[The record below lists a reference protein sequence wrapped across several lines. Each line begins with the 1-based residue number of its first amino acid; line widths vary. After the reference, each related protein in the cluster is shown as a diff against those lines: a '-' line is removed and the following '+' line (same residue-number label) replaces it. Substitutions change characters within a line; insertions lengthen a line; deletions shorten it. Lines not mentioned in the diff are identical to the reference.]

1 MCPCRIVS
9 VSKFKSYH
17 PKLHRAVTRYTAIQ
31 YVIALGIM
39 LYLFWNMH
47 SLPPHHQL
55 ITVIT
60 VVVMGIQNGFI
71 LSRAKVALAV
81 EGPRLLVF
89 PLLWIATGMGVAALV
104 YTVFSIASLL
114 VLANAV
120 RHKNHRPPL
129 HLLNEPENLA

>member
-39 LYLFWNMH
+39 LYLFLNMH
-47 SLPPHHQL
+47 SLPMHHQL
-55 ITVIT
+55 IAAIT

-120 RHKNHRPPL
+120 RYKNHRPPL

>member
-1 MCPCRIVS
+1 M
-9 VSKFKSYH
+9 SKFKSYH
-17 PKLHRAVTRYTAIQ
+17 PKLHRAVTRYTAMQ

-39 LYLFWNMH
+39 LYLFLNMH
-47 SLPPHHQL
+47 SLPMHHQL
-55 ITVIT
+55 IAAIT
-60 VVVMGIQNGFI
+60 VVVMGLQNGFI

-81 EGPRLLVF
+81 EGLRLLVF

-120 RHKNHRPPL
+120 RYKNHRPPL
-129 HLLNEPENLA
+129 HLVNEPENLA

>member
-1 MCPCRIVS
+1 MCPYRIVS

-17 PKLHRAVTRYTAIQ
+17 PKLHRAVTRYTAMQ

-39 LYLFWNMH
+39 LYLFLNMH
-47 SLPPHHQL
+47 SLPMHHQL
-55 ITVIT
+55 IAAIT
-60 VVVMGIQNGFI
+60 VVVMGLQNGFI

-81 EGPRLLVF
+81 EGLRLLVF

-120 RHKNHRPPL
+120 RYKNHRPPL
-129 HLLNEPENLA
+129 HLVNEPENLA

>member
-1 MCPCRIVS
+1 M
-9 VSKFKSYH
+9 SKFKSYH

-31 YVIALGIM
+31 YIIAVGVM
-39 LYLFWNMH
+39 LYLFLNMH
-47 SLPPHHQL
+47 SLSMEHQL
-55 ITVIT
+55 IAVVT

-71 LSRAKVALAV
+71 LSRAKVALAA

-104 YTVFSIASLL
+104 YTVFSIVSLL

-129 HLLNEPENLA
+129 HLVNEPENLA